1 MDYES
6 LRLLAG
12 LLCGLCLAQTVW
24 IIVLHSQ
31 RDEARDMAGFVA
43 QAVEDIARG
52 KAKAFMHMGRV
63 HITNDMGE

>member
-1 MDYES
+1 
-6 LRLLAG
+6 
-12 LLCGLCLAQTVW
+12 
-24 IIVLHSQ
+24 
-31 RDEARDMAGFVA
+31 MAGFVA

>member
-1 MDYES
+1 MDCNFVHIVAVVLGSYS
-6 LRLLAG
+6 IGA
-12 LLCGLCLAQTVW
+12 TVALGF
-24 IIVLHSQ
+24 VYSQ
-31 RDEARDMAGFVA
+31 RDEARDMAGFIA

>member
-1 MDYES
+1 MDYET
-6 LRLLAG
+6 LRLLSG

-31 RDEARDMAGFVA
+31 RDEARDMAGFIA

-63 HITNDMGE
+63 HISEDKGE